1 MSIRRYALVLG
12 LIALCQGCDLAVN
25 FTRNVIFEVQRCTD
39 DCREHIRNR
48 RLANLAWNEAQ
59 DCVPMGPFRPDYA
72 RGFKDG
78 YADYLYAGGECDPPF
93 LPPRHYWGMRYET
106 PQGFQAIQDWYAG
119 YRHGRAAAQLSG
131 YRQFVMIPFPM
142 SEPGLRTHSC
152 LPRLERGDLGEG
164 LAPNAFWACA
174 MIVPEQKDRPM
185 DRFFRENLL
194 ISENSHEWPL
204 LWLNA
209 AIANSLGWTPCA
221 LTT

>member
-142 SEPGLRTHSC
+142 SEPGCVPYPPSLSVFETPAP
-152 LPRLERGDLGEG
+152 LTPAFTVPRSDKALS
-164 LAPNAFWACA
+164 AFEELSRPRA
-174 MIVPEQKDRPM
+174 VP
-185 DRFFRENLL
+185 
-194 ISENSHEWPL
+194 
-204 LWLNA
+204 
-209 AIANSLGWTPCA
+209 
-221 LTT
+221 